1 MLGFPFPVLSCE
13 TEQVG
18 CVSALHV
25 RSLPP
30 TVPDTKDFYAV
41 LGVDEDASAK
51 EIKTA
56 YRKLARD
63 LHPDRNPDNPDAEE
77 RFKAVQEAYDTV
89 GDETKRRAYDQ
100 DRRNPFGGAFD
111 GGPMGGG
118 GFGGGRVYRAPDGTY
133 VRVDAQGAGPGQGGE
148 YVFGGGGGLGSIFDQ
163 MFGGGAGPEPSY
175 RGGRDVDASLR
186 LSFEESLEGGP
197 REFRTSSGE
206 SVRITIPKGVRNGL
220 KIRLR
225 GKGDPPPGGR
235 GEPGDL
241 YITFQVTPDGRF
253 RRDGDDLYTSES
265 VTAVEAMLG
274 TTRSV
279 RTAYGKTVRLTIAPG
294 TQPGATLRVKGQG
307 VVTDTATGHLYVELD
322 VTVPELSDE
331 ARTGLRAW
339 AEGEGLA

>member
-1 MLGFPFPVLSCE
+1 M
-13 TEQVG
+13 
-18 CVSALHV
+18 
-25 RSLPP
+25 
-30 TVPDTKDFYAV
+30 PDTKDFYTT

-51 EIKTA
+51 EIKKA
-56 YRKLARD
+56 YRQLARD
-63 LHPDRNPDNPDAEE
+63 LHPDRNPDNPEAEE
-77 RFKAVQEAYDTV
+77 KFKAVQEAYETL
-89 GDETKRRAYDQ
+89 GDETKRKGYDRA
-100 DRRNPFGGAFD
+100 RRNPFGGGFE
-111 GGPMGGG
+111 GSPFGSGG

-148 YVFGGGGGLGSIFDQ
+148 DEYVFGGGGGLGSIFDQ
-163 MFGGGAGPEPSY
+163 MFGGGAGGGPEPRY

-186 LSFEESLEGGP
+186 LSFEEALAGGP
-197 REFRTSSGE
+197 KEFRTSSGE
-206 SVRITIPKGVRNGL
+206 SVRITIPKGARNGL

-225 GKGDPPPGGR
+225 GKGDPAPGGR

-253 RRDGDDLYTSES
+253 RRDGDDLYTTET

-307 VVTDTATGHLYVELD
+307 VKTDGATGNLYVDIE
-322 VTVPELSDE
+322 VTVPELADD
-331 ARTGLRAW
+331 ARESLRTW
-339 AEGEGLA
+339 AEANGLA